1 VRVLTMTDEEYQQIE
16 RQLHGRLGHQ
26 EDLGFSG
33 SGAKHAL
40 GILARAVGPAEGAV
54 RLLRL
59 PGDGAPPRRTTARL
73 TRRRRAGRGD
83 GRTRVRRRTFDAP
96 SFARAWL
103 AVSVAKSNDDYRPLL
118 TAVCLSEYPDGIAL
132 AATDSY
138 MAAWC
143 GLGAADPLATPT
155 AEYPIDDSHG
165 HLARLCR
172 DMVKKTAEA
181 ETVTLWISATS
192 AVVRYGPHRL
202 VLPLVKG
209 VYPNWR
215 TIVTGHPVAPTSD
228 VVGFNPEFLGRI
240 VKLAKLVRP
249 HSSKP
254 LEVALHGLKPGRF
267 AVSRGTSVSTPS

>member
-1 VRVLTMTDEEYQQIE
+1 
-16 RQLHGRLGHQ
+16 
-26 EDLGFSG
+26 
-33 SGAKHAL
+33 
-40 GILARAVGPAEGAV
+40 
-54 RLLRL
+54 
-59 PGDGAPPRRTTARL
+59 
-73 TRRRRAGRGD
+73 
-83 GRTRVRRRTFDAP
+83 VRRRTFDAP

-103 AVSVAKSNDDYRPLL
+103 AVSVAKSNDDFRPLL

-143 GLGAADPLATPT
+143 GIGAADPLTTPT

-209 VYPNWR
+209 EYPNWR
-215 TIVTGHPVAPTSD
+215 QIVVGYPVAPTTD
-228 VVGFNPEFLGRI
+228 VVAFNPDYLGRI
-240 VKLAKLVRP
+240 VKLAKLACP
-249 HSSKP
+249 GGWGHSSKP
-254 LEVALHGLKPGRF
+254 LEVALLGGPKPGRF
-267 AVSRGTSVSTPS
+267 AIQGDDLRVDALLMPVRIAGAKDGDGELLKVAPKAVEAPAKARKGKAA

>member
-1 VRVLTMTDEEYQQIE
+1 
-16 RQLHGRLGHQ
+16 
-26 EDLGFSG
+26 
-33 SGAKHAL
+33 
-40 GILARAVGPAEGAV
+40 
-54 RLLRL
+54 
-59 PGDGAPPRRTTARL
+59 
-73 TRRRRAGRGD
+73 
-83 GRTRVRRRTFDAP
+83 VRRRTFDAP

-103 AVSVAKSNDDYRPLL
+103 AVSVAKSNDDSRPLL

-155 AEYPIDDSHG
+155 AEHPIDDSHG

-215 TIVTGHPVAPTSD
+215 QIVVGHPVAPTSD

-240 VKLAKLVRP
+240 VKLAKIVRP
-249 HSSKP
+249 SSYRP

-267 AVSRGTSVSTPS
+267 AVSSGDLRVDALLMPVRMSDAKDGGGELLKVAPKAAEAPAKGRKGKAA